1 VVVNPKALFKYS
13 AGSVI
18 INAFGGGE
26 SQGIMHSRLILQYI
40 VRQGSYIR
48 PRGGNFRGD
57 NNSINYVNNEA
68 EAAVQAEAEMR
79 RKVTLKRCASM
90 RFVGR
95 SESGRWT

>member
-1 VVVNPKALFKYS
+1 LKFQEENLDKTEEV
-13 AGSVI
+13 
-18 INAFGGGE
+18 GE
-26 SQGIMHSRLILQYI
+26 SHDAKRHYI

-57 NNSINYVNNEA
+57 NNSISYVNNEA
-68 EAAVQAEAEMR
+68 KAAVQAEAEMR